1 MGTTSMIWLKVR
13 KEDYGKVMKA
23 DVSKLPNPVV
33 DMHYDIEPVTIPDKI
48 EDLYLGVYCN
58 FDGYHSGVGA
68 ELAKKFKTYE
78 QVLNLILLGELSY
91 MIEEIRS
98 YHCWRNETPTIWKSE
113 GKPKST
119 QDYYYCFDEDYINGQ
134 DKSYENDFFY
144 SGTHWSI
151 GRGYSQ
157 PIRLN

>member
-13 KEDYGKVMKA
+13 KEDYGKVMKT
-23 DVSKLPNPVV
+23 DFSKLPNPVV
-33 DMHYDIEPVTIPDKI
+33 DVNYDIQSVTIPNNI

-58 FDGYHSGVGA
+58 FDGYHDGVGV

-78 QVLNLILLGELSY
+78 QVLNMILLGELSY
-91 MIEEIRS
+91 MIDEIRS
-98 YHCWRNETPTIWKSE
+98 YHCWRDENPTIWRSE
-113 GKPKST
+113 GKPYGT

-134 DKSYENDFFY
+134 DKSYENDFFC

-151 GRGYSQ
+151 GKGYSQ
-157 PIRLN
+157 PRRLN

>member
-1 MGTTSMIWLKVR
+1 MIWLKVR

-33 DMHYDIEPVTIPDKI
+33 DANYDIKEVKIPYNVD
-48 EDLYLGVYCN
+48 DLYLGVYCN
-58 FDGYHSGVGA
+58 YDGYHNGVGL
-68 ELAKKFKTYE
+68 ELAEKFKTYE

-98 YHCWRNETPTIWKSE
+98 YHCWRNETPTIWISD

-119 QDYYYCFDEDYINGQ
+119 QEYYYCFDENFVREYGDEF
-134 DKSYENDFFY
+134 YE
-144 SGTHWSI
+144 THWSFVS
-151 GRGYSQ
+151 GCNTPR
-157 PIRLN
+157 RLN

>member
-13 KEDYGKVMKA
+13 KEDYGRVMTA
-23 DVSKLPNPVV
+23 DVSQLPNPLI
-33 DMHYDIEPVTIPDKI
+33 DTYYDIEEVKIPDNV
-48 EDLYLGVYCN
+48 EDLYMGVYCN
-58 FDGYHSGVGA
+58 YDGYHDGVGL

-98 YHCWRNETPTIWKSE
+98 YHCWRNETPTIWISD
-113 GKPKST
+113 GKPIGT
-119 QDYYYCFDEDYINGQ
+119 QEYFYCFDEDYINGQ
-134 DKSYENDFFY
+134 DKSYENDFFC

-151 GRGYSQ
+151 GRGFNT
-157 PIRLN
+157 PRKLN